1 MVHTNDLFLFLKKIK
16 NPEQKHVFL
25 SLAHKKADKIT
36 KDILKKHIEKKTFP
50 TKKELGG
57 GIIKSFKKATNS
69 LLRKGK
75 TIVISPVKNVSRGVK
90 TLGNIA
96 TQHFHGATNFD
107 FGNKKRNKKINLTDL
122 DKTMAKLSD
131 ESYKST
137 KKRENVNGFQYDVDI
152 STKDHALHKKGNKI
166 VLTARGTDPT
176 NLRDLRM
183 DKNIL
188 LGNFEN
194 DKRFKTYEKFYK
206 RAQEKYPNATFI
218 TNGHSAGGSQSLYLG
233 HKYDLASYA
242 FNAGVG
248 TTQNWKTLVQRPK
261 ARQII
266 QAGDIIS
273 NVALTHDIKNGIL
286 LGSPSLNALANHEMK
301 NFIGGGFFKFFKK
314 NKIIKKLKNNR
325 G

>member
-1 MVHTNDLFLFLKKIK
+1 MVHTNDLILFLKKIK

-57 GIIKSFKKATNS
+57 GIIKSFKKAINS
-69 LLRKGK
+69 LLRKGNK
-75 TIVISPVKNVSRGVK
+75 IVISPAKNVNRGVK
-90 TLGNIA
+90 TLGSI
-96 TQHFHGATNFD
+96 TSSHFHGATNFD
-107 FGNKKRNKKINLTDL
+107 FESKKRNKKIGLTNL

-131 ESYKST
+131 ESYKSR
-137 KKRENVNGFQYDVDI
+137 KKRGDVDNWVYDADM
-152 STKDHALHKKGNKI
+152 SSKDHALHKRGSQI
-166 VLTARGTDPT
+166 VLTARGTNPT
-176 NLRDLRM
+176 DLRDLRM
-183 DKNIL
+183 DTNIL
-188 LGNFEN
+188 IGNFQN
-194 DKRFKTYEKFYK
+194 DKRFKKYEQFYK
-206 RAQEKYPNATFI
+206 KAQEKYPNATFI

-248 TTQNWKTLVQRPK
+248 TTQNWKNLVQRPK

-286 LGSPSLNALANHEMK
+286 LGNASVNALKNHSMN
-301 NFIGGGFFKFFKK
+301 NFIGGGIFKFFKK

-325 G
+325 R